1 MTKDKPNFLIV
12 NSSDIAKDKNLNLSP
27 KYWIVKANEIDKRL
41 DEIIETARKKHSNHA
56 CNYCEYC
63 TNNYNYLLKKFN
75 ESMEETPL
83 NKETKDKMREFVK
96 NNSKDKLKEVIK
108 KFYKQ

>member
-1 MTKDKPNFLIV
+1 MMTENKINYYIKMTDKPNFIIV

-27 KYWIVKANEIDKRL
+27 KYWIDK
-41 DEIIETARKKHSNHA
+41 KN
-56 CNYCEYC
+56 
-63 TNNYNYLLKKFN
+63 
-75 ESMEETPL
+75 PL

-108 KFYKQ
+108 EFYKK

>member
-1 MTKDKPNFLIV
+1 MTIDKPNFIIV

-27 KYWIVKANEIDKRL
+27 KYWIDKRL

-56 CNYCEYC
+56 CTYCEYC
-63 TNNYNYLLKKFN
+63 TDNYNYLLKKFY

-83 NKETKDKMREFVK
+83 SKETKDKMREFVK
-96 NNSKDKLKEVIK
+96 KNSKDKLKELIK
-108 KFYKQ
+108 KFYK